1 MYPIPSLVFLILTTS
16 LGLITAVEEQ
26 RDARHPFKC
35 TGIHPVGYCGQKQG
49 YKVYSSKRDLVN
61 HLIEVPPSDRVC

>member
-1 MYPIPSLVFLILTTS
+1 LMLATS
-16 LGLITAVEEQ
+16 LGSITSVEEQ

-49 YKVYSSKRDLVN
+49 YRVYSSKRNLVN
-61 HLIEVPPSDRVC
+61 HLIEVLPSDTVV